1 MRDRQLTAIAE
12 IAGMG
17 LDVWLRGGWAMDFT
31 LGEVTRDHIDIDWFA
46 WSDDADRLETALI
59 ARGFAPQ
66 PGPPRE
72 QQRDFTRD
80 GVEVSFALLARDLTV
95 AGGTHRGEPWPAGL
109 LDAPLGSL
117 DGLTCP
123 VISVAAQI
131 EIKEMMP
138 VWVPGLPLREK
149 DMTDVARLRMH
160 VRLREVRDSDLE
172 VFHLQ
177 EQDPEAT
184 RRSRFPARERERFLT
199 HWRQNIL
206 PDETCH
212 VQTVEVGGQIA
223 GNVVAWWEGERRFL
237 GYWLGREFWGSG
249 VGTRALTLFLEKE
262 QVRPLHA
269 DPHGGNTASVRLL
282 ERLGFTRTTVNDEG
296 FVLYVLEA

>member
-31 LGEVTRDHIDIDWFA
+31 LGEVTRDHVDIDWFA
-46 WSDDADRLETALI
+46 WSDDADRLEEALL
-59 ARGFAPQ
+59 ARGFVPQ
-66 PGPPRE
+66 PGPPRD
-72 QQRDFTRD
+72 QQRDFTRE
-80 GVEVSFALLARDLTV
+80 GVEVSFALLAPDLTV
-95 AGGTHRGEPWPAGL
+95 AGGPYKGERWPDGL
-109 LDAPLGSL
+109 LDAPMGRL
-117 DGLTCP
+117 DGLSCP
-123 VISVAAQI
+123 VVNVAAQI

-138 VWVPGLPLREK
+138 VWVPGLPRRDK
-149 DMTDVARLRMH
+149 DVSDLARLRMH
-160 VRLREVRDSDLE
+160 VHLRDVRDSDLE
-172 VFHLQ
+172 VFHTQ

-184 RRSRFPARERERFLT
+184 RRSRFPARERERFLN

-223 GNVVAWWEGERRFL
+223 GNVVAWWQGDHRYL
-237 GYWLGREFWGSG
+237 GYWLGREFWGG
-249 VGTRALTLFLEKE
+249 GIGTRALTLFLEKE
-262 QVRPLHA
+262 KVRPLYA

-282 ERLGFTRTTVNDEG
+282 EKLGFTRTTVNDDG
-296 FVLYVLEA
+296 FVLYVLEN